1 MERIVRRRN
10 VMAAAVGSA
19 LPFLFAGTVAA
30 SGAVAPA
37 APPLSWEVVP
47 PDARETARPADS
59 PAPAARVTAPTPVIP
74 AVPITPAAPAMPPA
88 PVVTP
93 LPPIADA
100 PRQPQPFLARVEAV
114 ASETASRA
122 AEATAEGLTRIGETI
137 GRKAAAIGRSVR
149 RFVSDIR

>member
-1 MERIVRRRN
+1 METIMRRRN
-10 VMAAAVGSA
+10 TMAVAVGSV

-30 SGAVAPA
+30 SGTVTPA

-47 PDARETARPADS
+47 PDARETGRPADPP
-59 PAPAARVTAPTPVIP
+59 PAPAMRVTAPTPVM
-74 AVPITPAAPAMPPA
+74 PAAPAMPPA

-114 ASETASRA
+114 ASETVSRA
-122 AEATAEGLTRIGETI
+122 ADATTEGLTRLGETI
-137 GRKAAAIGRSVR
+137 SRKAAAIGRSVR